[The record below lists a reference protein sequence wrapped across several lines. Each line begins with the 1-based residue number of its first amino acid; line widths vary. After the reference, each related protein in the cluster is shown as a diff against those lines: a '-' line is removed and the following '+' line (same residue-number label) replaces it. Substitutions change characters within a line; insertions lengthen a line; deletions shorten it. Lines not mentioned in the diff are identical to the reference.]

1 MLAPN
6 KHPNKYCERGGR
18 VGHDFDDELRGKV
31 SANLSGF
38 ESKSIDDGGLK
49 QAAVAIIVAPISQ
62 GNFGSSAS
70 ILMTKRV
77 AKMNRHAGQWALPGG
92 RIDAGETPLEAAI
105 RETDEEIGLD
115 INAGA
120 LMGQLDD
127 CITRSGYMVRPFV
140 FWAEDIGA
148 MNPNPDEVA
157 YIHHLPFSDFDRP
170 DLIQLLPAGEDGKA
184 VLRLLLGEHKI
195 HAPTAAF
202 LLQFHEVGVRGRHT
216 RVDHYGQPDWA
227 R

>member
-1 MLAPN
+1 MAQ
-6 KHPNKYCERGGR
+6 
-18 VGHDFDDELRGKV
+18 DFDDELRGKV
-31 SANLSGF
+31 TANLSGF
-38 ESKSIDDGGLK
+38 EPKGLQHDGLK
-49 QAAVAIIVAPISQ
+49 QAAVALIVAPHDQ
-62 GNFGSSAS
+62 GSAQSGAS

-77 AKMNRHAGQWALPGG
+77 ARLNSHAGQWALPGG
-92 RIDAGETPLEAAI
+92 RIDAGETPFEAVI

-115 INAGA
+115 IGAGA
-120 LMGQLDD
+120 LIGQLDD

-140 FWAEDIGA
+140 FWADDIGA
-148 MNPNPDEVA
+148 MSPNPDEVA
-157 YIHHLPFSDFDRP
+157 YIHHLPLSDFDHP
-170 DLIQLLPAGEDGKA
+170 DLVQLLPAGEDGKA
-184 VLRLLLGEHKI
+184 VLRLLLGEFKI